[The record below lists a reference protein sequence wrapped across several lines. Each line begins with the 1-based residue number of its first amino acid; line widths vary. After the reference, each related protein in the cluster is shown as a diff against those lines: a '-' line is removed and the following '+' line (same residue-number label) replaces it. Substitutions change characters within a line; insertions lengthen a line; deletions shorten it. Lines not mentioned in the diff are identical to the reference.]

1 MKTEQLLGKFSIEVK
16 DKGKNIYSLKI
27 TSGLNNKQID
37 VLTDIFCQSH
47 KGEHEE
53 AFRKLVEETLDT
65 FAKILY
71 SYDRKLKGENV
82 IFKD

>member
-47 KGEHEE
+47 KGEHGED
-53 AFRKLVEETLDT
+53 FRKLVEETIDT

>member
-47 KGEHEE
+47 KGEHGED
-53 AFRKLVEETLDT
+53 FRKLVEETIDT

-71 SYDRKLKGENV
+71 SYDRKLKGKNV

>member
-1 MKTEQLLGKFSIEVK
+1 M
-16 DKGKNIYSLKI
+16 
-27 TSGLNNKQID
+27 
-37 VLTDIFCQSH
+37 LTDIFCQSH
-47 KGEHEE
+47 KGEHGED
-53 AFRKLVEETLDT
+53 FRKLVEETLDT

>member
-1 MKTEQLLGKFSIEVK
+1 MNKNKTIGKFSIEVK

-47 KGEHEE
+47 KGEHGED
-53 AFRKLVEETLDT
+53 FRKLVEETLDT

-71 SYDRKLKGENV
+71 SYDRKLKGKNV

>member
-1 MKTEQLLGKFSIEVK
+1 MNQNKTIGKFSIEVK

-47 KGEHEE
+47 KGEH
-53 AFRKLVEETLDT
+53 
-65 FAKILY
+65 
-71 SYDRKLKGENV
+71 GED
-82 IFKD
+82 F

>member
-47 KGEHEE
+47 KGEHGED
-53 AFRKLVEETLDT
+53 FRKLVEETLDT

>member
-1 MKTEQLLGKFSIEVK
+1 MNKNKTIGKFSIEVK
-16 DKGKNIYSLKI
+16 DKENNIYSVKI

-47 KGEHEE
+47 KGEHGED
-53 AFRKLVEETLDT
+53 FRKLVEETLDT

>member
-1 MKTEQLLGKFSIEVK
+1 MKNNKTIGKLSFEIK
-16 DKGKNIYSLKI
+16 DKGNNIHSLEI
-27 TSGLNNKQID
+27 TSGLNNTQID

-47 KGEHEE
+47 KGEHGEVY
-53 AFRKLVEETLDT
+53 RKLVEETLDT
-65 FAKILY
+65 LAKILY

>member
-1 MKTEQLLGKFSIEVK
+1 MKNKALGKLSIELK
-16 DKGKNIYSLKI
+16 NKGNNQYSLEI

-47 KGEHEE
+47 KGEHGED
-53 AFRKLVEETLDT
+53 FRKLVEETIDT